1 MKKIKQML
9 LEDNNTLLNIVM
21 ELNNFNGSFSKLN
34 YHNADG
40 DYYILEKNNVRC
52 SLDDIVYLCEKEI
65 DEIIIAMLG
74 NYNNIDIG
82 NGELEDYI
90 EENNLV

>member
-9 LEDNNTLLNIVM
+9 LEDDTTLLNVVM